1 VTSAGLRD
9 LRPPGAGPV
18 TRSTVAVP
26 NAGGGTVSDMTWTSD
41 RPAARPPAASA
52 VSLRGARL
60 AYGDHVLWDGLDL
73 DVAPGEFVAV
83 LGPNGAGKTSLLR
96 VLLGQTMLATGS
108 VHVGGRPVQRG
119 SSRIG
124 YVPQQKSFDP
134 GLPLRAR
141 DLVGFGVD
149 GHRWGVPWPSRA
161 RRRQV
166 DRALDEVG
174 ALAYAD
180 APVGLLSG
188 GEQQR
193 LRIAQAL
200 ITDPDVLLCDEP
212 LLSLDLSHQR
222 SVSELIDERRRAT
235 STAVLFVTHEINPI
249 MDKVD
254 RVLYLANG
262 RFRIGTPA
270 EVMRTE
276 VLSDLYQ
283 AHVEVVTVA
292 GRLMVLGVEQEPH
305 HHDSRHHR

>member
-1 VTSAGLRD
+1 
-9 LRPPGAGPV
+9 
-18 TRSTVAVP
+18 
-26 NAGGGTVSDMTWTSD
+26 MTEMTATHD
-41 RPAARPPAASA
+41 QPRTAAPPA
-52 VSLRGARL
+52 VSMRGARL
-60 AYGDHVLWDGLDL
+60 AYGERVLWEGLDL
-73 DVAPGEFVAV
+73 DVAPGEFIAV

-96 VLLGQTMLATGS
+96 VLLGQTTLATGS
-108 VHVGGRPVQRG
+108 VEVGGRPVQRG

-134 GLPLRAR
+134 GVPLRAR
-141 DLVGFGVD
+141 DLVGFGID
-149 GHRWGVPWPSRA
+149 GHRWGIALPSRA
-161 RRRQV
+161 RRQRV
-166 DRALDEVG
+166 ERALTDVG

-180 APVGLLSG
+180 APVGVLSG

-235 STAVLFVTHEINPI
+235 RTAVLFVTHEINPI

-270 EVMRTE
+270 EVMCTE
-276 VLSDLYQ
+276 VLSELYQ
-283 AHVEVVTVA
+283 ARVEVVTVA

-305 HHDSRHHR
+305 HHDHGSHR